1 VRPDVIPTIHCPLW
15 SRAIDDSV
23 MNETSAAVNDSSV
36 IHDNEVP
43 FDPDLDFIVPT
54 DDDELEEKQY
64 VVDER
69 GGYVEEREEEKEEED
84 DDDDDDDDYFC
95 ETEIM

>member
-1 VRPDVIPTIHCPLW
+1 MKPDVIPVIHSPHW

-36 IHDNEVP
+36 FHDNEVP
-43 FDPDLDFIVPT
+43 FDPNLDFIVPT
-54 DDDELEEKQY
+54 DDDEPEEEQY
-64 VVDER
+64 VDDER
-69 GGYVEEREEEKEEED
+69 GGYEEEREED
-84 DDDDDDDDYFC
+84 YDDDDDDDYFY